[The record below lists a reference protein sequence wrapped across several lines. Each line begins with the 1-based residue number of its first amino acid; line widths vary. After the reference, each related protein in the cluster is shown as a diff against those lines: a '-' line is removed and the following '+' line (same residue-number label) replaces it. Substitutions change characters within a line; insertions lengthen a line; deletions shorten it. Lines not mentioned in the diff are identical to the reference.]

1 MKDSE
6 VYGVYL
12 KFNPKTEKELIEKLE
27 RVKKKNTY
35 IKDLIRDDI
44 KLELLIKKRSL
55 LQEGNE

>member
-1 MKDSE
+1 MKNSE

-27 RVKKKNTY
+27 KVKKKNTY

-44 KLELLIKKRSL
+44 KLDQLREKR
-55 LQEGNE
+55 GI

>member
-1 MKDSE
+1 MNDGE
-6 VYGVYL
+6 YYGVYL

-35 IKDLIRDDI
+35 IKGLIRDDI
-44 KLELLIKKRSL
+44 KLELLIEKRSL